1 MKKIITVIFC
11 CVCCCINTKAQDQ
24 NCDAAALMN
33 IKGSWKKESDANMRP
48 DKNQSQ
54 INSRIDA
61 ISKLFQIAYPEPKGI
76 VAKWYRTMEGQ
87 PLVNNGPVTYQLNSL
102 YLAWYCN
109 SNLHKPMLGD
119 ETSTWSFVWMNSFG
133 WLITDQ
139 YDKALVKVQGVQ
151 AWWLAKKIGEWKGL
165 SLYEPTGSPKKGK
178 VVLITRNNQ
187 LPYKPVTRL
196 QFLQSM
202 KEKIEAD
209 KKSQLDFENKRTV
222 RSAAEEDIARQ
233 QGLEGALKNVPQNRI
248 EQRKADYLKHYKTE
262 QQRKDE
268 NIQQTETYYNS
279 MLKPLADELSKE
291 SETELQQPAIV
302 DNNAS
307 IFKGFTTD
315 EKGGRMMVVINPE
328 YFKLNLPRYSPQMI
342 VLYWGWDKNPP
353 CQDFKKQL
361 EDNFPVDQL
370 KAMIDK

>member
-1 MKKIITVIFC
+1 MKKLIAFIFC
-11 CVCCCINTKAQDQ
+11 FTCFFNNIKAQDQ

-33 IKGSWKKESDANMRP
+33 IKGNWKKSSDANMKA

-61 ISKLFQIAYPEPKGI
+61 VNKLFQTAYPEPKGI
-76 VAKWYRTMEGQ
+76 EARWYRSMEGN

-109 SNLHKPMLGD
+109 SNLHKAMLGT

-133 WLITDQ
+133 WLITNQ
-139 YDKALVKVQGVQ
+139 YDKALVKVQGLQ

-165 SLYEPTGSPKKGK
+165 PLYEPTGSPKKGK

-196 QFLQSM
+196 QYLQSM

-209 KKSQLDFENKRTV
+209 KKTELDFQNKRTV
-222 RSAAEEDIARQ
+222 RSGAEEEIAKQ
-233 QGLEGALKNVPQNRI
+233 QAQENALKNVPPHRI
-248 EQRKADYLKHYKTE
+248 EQRKTDFLKHYKTE

-279 MLKPLADELSKE
+279 MLNPLTEELNKE
-291 SETELQQPAIV
+291 SATELQQPAIV
-302 DNNAS
+302 DNSSS

-315 EKGGRMMVVINPE
+315 EKGGRMMVVVNNE
-328 YFKLNLPRYSPQMI
+328 YFKLNMPRYIPQFI
-342 VLYWGWDKNPP
+342 VMYWSWDKNGP
-353 CQDFKKQL
+353 CQDFKNQL
-361 EDNFPVDQL
+361 EDNFPIDQL

>member
-1 MKKIITVIFC
+1 MKKLITFIFC
-11 CVCCCINTKAQDQ
+11 FLLFFNNTKAQAQD
-24 NCDAAALMN
+24 CDAAVLMN

-61 ISKLFQIAYPEPKGI
+61 VSKLFQIAYPEPKGL
-76 VAKWYRTMEGQ
+76 VAEWYRTMEGK

-109 SNLHKPMLGD
+109 SNLHKAMLGT

-133 WLITDQ
+133 WLIADQ
-139 YDKALVKVQGVQ
+139 YDKALVKVQGLQ

-178 VVLITRNNQ
+178 AVLITRNNQ

-196 QFLQSM
+196 QFLNAM

-209 KKSQLDFENKRTV
+209 KKTQLDFENKRTV
-222 RSAAEEDIARQ
+222 RSAADEDIARQ
-233 QGLEGALKNVPQNRI
+233 HGLEGALKNVPPNRI

-268 NIQQTETYYNS
+268 NIHQTETYYNS
-279 MLKPLADELSKE
+279 LLNPLTDELNKE
-291 SETELQQPAIV
+291 SDIELQQPAIV
-302 DNNAS
+302 DNNS
-307 IFKGFTTD
+307 NIFKGFTTD
-315 EKGGRMMVVINPE
+315 EKGGRMMVIVNPE
-328 YFKLNLPRYSPQMI
+328 YFKSNLPRYAPQMI
-342 VLYWGWDKNPP
+342 VLYWSWDKNGP

-361 EDNFPVDQL
+361 EENFPVEQL